1 MTLAISSNS
10 PSITTDYTFKTNKT
24 VTTEQ
29 NDRLNSLYE
38 GYNREKS
45 HIVDIW
51 SSEAPSTLEEFKN
64 CFARYDSLH
73 IDWNKDFQE
82 YMTSRGC
89 KNESELKALNKT
101 GSRDVASLREFCAE
115 VLRPELSC
123 TIYAKGIDEMAF
135 RTFPM
140 EELSVED
147 LSDWFD
153 AVKPGSTKS
162 LSEKTAITK
171 EIFGKYLDDDKL
183 EDFNLCLDSFL
194 EILEKEEEE
203 ARNNELKKIEEAF
216 DTVNEQSEKVSSNE
230 KTFSVDT
237 ELQKINAQKA
247 YAKV

>member
-64 CFARYDSLH
+64 CFARYDSLP

-101 GSRDVASLREFCAE
+101 GSSDVASLRGFCD
-115 VLRPELSC
+115 VLKTQLCNDMLARGVDDIPL
-123 TIYAKGIDEMAF
+123 
-135 RTFPM
+135 RTFSI

-162 LSEKTAITK
+162 LSEQTAITK

-230 KTFSVDT
+230 KTVSVDT

-247 YAKV
+247 YTKV